1 MTTKSHI
8 LAEIRRTAAA
18 NSGKP
23 VGRLRFTTETGIRES
38 DWRGIHWVRWN
49 EELKEAGFEPNQLTT
64 GLSDD
69 DKLDLLAGLVRE
81 LGHFPVV
88 GELKMKARSTPG
100 FPTEKSFRF
109 FGGKRPMATRLL
121 DFAKKRRYEDVV
133 RLCAPFV
140 DSVPHSENGE
150 PLAHERAASRVKGY
164 VYLVRHDREFKI
176 GRSNDV
182 TRRRRE
188 ISLLLP
194 KDLEHVHV
202 IETDDPEGIE
212 RYWHERFSARR
223 LKGEWFR
230 LTIDDVAAF
239 KRRRYQ

>member
-1 MTTKSHI
+1 MTKGQI
-8 LAEIRRTAAA
+8 LAEIRRAAVE
-18 NSGKP
+18 NGGKP

-49 EELKEAGFEPNQLTT
+49 QALAEAGFEPNQLTT
-64 GLSDD
+64 RLSDD
-69 DKLDLLAGLVRE
+69 DKLDLLVGLVRE

-100 FPTEKSFRF
+100 FPTEKSFRH
-109 FGGKRPMATRLL
+109 FGGKRAMATRVLH
-121 DFAKKRRYEDVV
+121 FAAQRGYQDVAS
-133 RLCAPFV
+133 LCVPFA
-140 DSVPHSENGE
+140 DTESSADAEGQRVPD
-150 PLAHERAASRVKGY
+150 RAAPRVKGY
-164 VYLVRHDREFKI
+164 VYLVRHDRDFKI

-194 KDLEHVHV
+194 KDLEHTHV

-212 RYWHERFSARR
+212 RYWHDRFGARPS
-223 LKGEWFR
+223 LP
-230 LTIDDVAAF
+230 T
-239 KRRRYQ
+239 

>member
-1 MTTKSHI
+1 MTKTHI
-8 LAEIRRTAAA
+8 LAEIRRTAVE
-18 NSGKP
+18 NGGKP
-23 VGRLRFTTETGIRES
+23 VGRLRFTAETGIRES

-49 EELKEAGFEPNQLTT
+49 QALEEAGFEPNQLTT

-100 FPTEKSFRF
+100 FPTEKSFRYL
-109 FGGKRPMATRLL
+109 GGKRSMATKVFQ
-121 DFAKKRRYEDVV
+121 FATQRGYEDVA
-133 RLCAPFV
+133 RLCAPFA
-140 DSVPHSENGE
+140 DTESSPDGE
-150 PLAHERAASRVKGY
+150 GQRTSTPSAARVKGY
-164 VYLVRHDREFKI
+164 VYLVRHNRDFKI

-194 KDLEHVHV
+194 NDLEHVHI

-212 RYWHERFSARR
+212 RYWHARFEARR

-230 LTIDDVAAF
+230 LTSEDVAAF

>member
-1 MTTKSHI
+1 MTKNHI
-8 LAEIRRTAAA
+8 LAEIRRTAVA
-18 NSGKP
+18 NGGKP

-49 EELKEAGFEPNQLTT
+49 QALAEAGFEPNQLTT

-69 DKLDLLAGLVRE
+69 EKLDLLVGLVRE

-88 GELKMKARSTPG
+88 GEIKMKARSTAG
-100 FPTEKSFRF
+100 FPTEKSFRH
-109 FGGKRPMATRLL
+109 FGGKRRMATRLFH
-121 DFAKKRRYEDVV
+121 FASHRGYEDVA
-133 RLCAPFV
+133 RLCAPFADT
-140 DSVPHSENGE
+140 DSPEDAERQSVS
-150 PLAHERAASRVKGY
+150 ERAAPRVKGY
-164 VYLVRHDREFKI
+164 VYLVRHDRDFKI

-188 ISLLLP
+188 VSLLLP

-212 RYWHERFSARR
+212 RYWHGRFEARR

-230 LTIDDVAAF
+230 LTSEDVAAF